1 MTTLP
6 NARIRAHARGI
17 AQPLAL
23 ALCLALAWATASAAE
38 VKLRLLETTDL
49 HMNLLSYDYYQDTPT
64 DQYGLARTITLIKAA
79 RAEAPNSLLFDNG
92 DLLQGNPLGDVIAKI
107 APRGDAEVHPA
118 YKVMNALNY
127 DAANIGNHDFNYGLP
142 FLRRALAGA
151 TFPYVNSNVY
161 VDDAAKA
168 GPSAKHAFTPYVLLD
183 RELVDADG
191 KKHPIRVGVIGFVPP
206 QIMQWDKANLEGR
219 VVVRDMAA
227 TARKYVPE
235 MRAKGA
241 QLVIAI
247 PHSGFERVIDKSG
260 SGELAENEVGQLSMV
275 PGIDAILFGHSH
287 AEFPGKDFA
296 DRPNVDIVRGTING
310 VPAVMPGRWGDHLG
324 LIDLSLDNG
333 SGTWKVTTSR
343 SSIRPVYDR
352 AAKRSLAAADPMVE
366 QAIASEH
373 AQTLAYIRGQ
383 VATTSAPVYSYFAQ
397 VADDPSVQIVANAQ
411 TAYVQRAIQGTA
423 YEKLPVLSAAA
434 PFKTGGRQGWGYYT
448 DIPAGTLAIKNV
460 ADLYIYPNTLKA
472 VLLSGAQV
480 REWIEMSA
488 GQFRRIDPKGAAT
501 QPLLD
506 EGFRSYNFDT
516 LDGVTY
522 QLDVTQPA
530 RYDGNGKLV
539 APDAHRVQNLRRAG
553 APVVADAKFI
563 VATNNY
569 RAFGGGN
576 FPGLDGTNVVVDSPD
591 ESRQI
596 VVDWLAQISGPLN
609 PSADR
614 NWTIQPVPGVA
625 MTFRTGAAATRY
637 LARHPSIRLVKDNGD
652 GSASFEL
659 VGN

>member
-1 MTTLP
+1 MNLHRT
-6 NARIRAHARGI
+6 A
-17 AQPLAL
+17 LAL
-23 ALCLALAWATASAAE
+23 AFATAGTAAQSAE
-38 VKLRLLETTDL
+38 VKLRILETTDL
-49 HMNLLSYDYYQDTPT
+49 HMNLLSYDYYQDVAT

-92 DLLQGNPLGDVIAKI
+92 DLLQGNPLGDLVAKI
-107 APRGDAEVHPA
+107 APLKDGQVHPA
-118 YKVMNALNY
+118 YKVMNALKY

-151 TFPYVNSNVY
+151 AFPYVNANVY

-168 GPSAKHAFTPYVLLD
+168 GANATHAFTPYVLLD

-191 KKHPIRVGVIGFVPP
+191 KKHPIKVGVIGFVPP
-206 QIMQWDKANLEGR
+206 QIMQWDKTNLEGR
-219 VVVRDMAA
+219 VVVRDIAA
-227 TARKYVPE
+227 TARRYVPE
-235 MRAKGA
+235 MRANGA

-247 PHSGFERVIDKSG
+247 PHSGFERVIDNTG
-260 SGELAENEVGQLSMV
+260 AGELAENEVGQLSMV
-275 PGIDAILFGHSH
+275 PGIDAILFGHAH

-296 DRPNVDIVRGTING
+296 GRPNVDIDRGTING

-324 LIDLSLDNG
+324 VIDLVLDNG
-333 SGTWKVTTSR
+333 SEKSGGRWRVTTSR

-366 QAIASEH
+366 QAIGEEH
-373 AQTLAYIRGQ
+373 AKTLAYIRGK
-383 VATTSAPVYSYFAQ
+383 VATTSAPIYSYFAQ

-411 TAYVQRAIQGTA
+411 TAYVTRAIQGTA

-434 PFKTGGRQGWGYYT
+434 PFKTGGRQGWDYYT
-448 DIPAGTLAIKNV
+448 DIPAGTLAFRNV
-460 ADLYIYPNTLKA
+460 ADLYMYPNTLKA

-488 GQFRRIDPKGAAT
+488 GQFQRIDPKGAAT

-522 QLDVTQPA
+522 EIDVTQAA

-539 APDAHRVQNLRRAG
+539 APGSHRVQNLRFAG
-553 APVVADAKFI
+553 APVSADAKFI

-596 VVDWLAQISGPLN
+596 VLDYLAQVSGPVN
-609 PSADR
+609 PGADR
-614 NWTIQPVPGVA
+614 NWKIQPVPGVA
-625 MTFRTGAAATRY
+625 MTFRTGAAATRH
-637 LARHPSIRLVKDNGD
+637 LARHPNIKLIKDNGD
-652 GSASFEL
+652 GSALFEL
-659 VGN
+659 KD

>member
-1 MTTLP
+1 MTLHRTTLVF
-6 NARIRAHARGI
+6 G
-17 AQPLAL
+17 
-23 ALCLALAWATASAAE
+23 ATLVLTCTVACAAE
-38 VKLRLLETTDL
+38 IKLRILETTDL
-49 HMNLLSYDYYQDTPT
+49 HMNLLSYDYYQDVAT

-92 DLLQGNPLGDVIAKI
+92 DLLQGNPLGDVVAKV
-107 APRGDAEVHPA
+107 APLRPGQVHPA
-118 YKVMNALNY
+118 YKVMNQLKY

-151 TFPYVNSNVY
+151 TFPYVNANVY
-161 VDDAAKA
+161 ADDAAKA
-168 GPSAKHAFTPYVLLD
+168 GPNAKHAFTPYVLLD

-191 KKHPIRVGVIGFVPP
+191 KKHPIKVGVIGFVPP
-206 QIMQWDKANLEGR
+206 QIMQWDKANLEGQ
-219 VVVRDMAA
+219 VVVRDMAE
-227 TARKYVPE
+227 TARRYVPE

-247 PHSGFERVIDKSG
+247 PHSGFERTWA
-260 SGELAENEVGQLSMV
+260 GELAENEVGQLSMV

-296 DRPNVDIVRGTING
+296 ERPNVDIARGTING

-324 LIDLSLDNG
+324 VIDFVLDNG
-333 SGTWKVTTSR
+333 SGAWKVTSGQ
-343 SSIRPVYDR
+343 SSIRPIYDR
-352 AAKRSLAAADPMVE
+352 VAKRSLAAADPMVE
-366 QAIASEH
+366 QAIGEEH
-373 AQTLAYIRGQ
+373 AKTLDYIRGK
-383 VATTSAPVYSYFAQ
+383 VAATSAPIYSYFAQ

-411 TAYVQRAIQGTA
+411 TAYVKRALQGTA

-434 PFKTGGRQGWGYYT
+434 PFKTGGRQGWDYYT
-448 DIPAGTLAIKNV
+448 DIPAGTIAFRNV
-460 ADLYIYPNTLKA
+460 ADLYMYPNTLKA

-488 GQFRRIDPKGAAT
+488 GQFRRIDPKGAAA

-522 QLDVTQPA
+522 EFDLTQPA

-539 APDAHRVQNLRRAG
+539 APESHRVQNLRIAG
-553 APVVADAKFI
+553 APVTADAKFV

-596 VVDWLAQISGPLN
+596 VVDYLAQFGGPVN

-614 NWTIQPVPGVA
+614 NWAIQPVPGVA

-637 LARHPSIRLVKDNGD
+637 LARHPSIRLIKDNGD

-659 VGN
+659 TGN